1 MVLGRF
7 DSEWKFQE
15 FSLFEY
21 DAASVANGE
30 FLVWRPWL
38 ICLRKLRLLHEL
50 AYNNVAMNHKSWKWI
65 RMDKHM
71 TGIRIITSVTFFVG
85 LVSVLVGGSACQ
97 REESQPVAL
106 PPPEVNVMTVAE
118 KTVPDDEEFIG
129 QTESFQPIEVRSQV
143 TGIIK
148 KVFFT
153 EGRDVR
159 KGDRLYLIDPV
170 PFRASVIS
178 AKGQVGQAL
187 ARLARARAELARV
200 RPLLAEQAVSRKDVD
215 NAVAEEFSAKSALVT
230 AKGNWEK
237 ATFDL
242 RNTLIVAPV
251 AGRLGRSRLYE
262 GRLVSAQ
269 TDLLTKIHQMDP
281 MYVNVNVP
289 ESYIL
294 RRRQELAARRVEL
307 PNLFQLKGIMT
318 MADGTI
324 YPHEGTLDFAGIR
337 FRSETGSLQGRFKF
351 PNIREHAFP
360 ENPDDFPVYSLIPGQ
375 FVKIRVR
382 GYTRTAA
389 ILIPQRAVQQSPQGP
404 FVYVIDD
411 ENTVDRRPV
420 AASAWREQ
428 EWLIEEGLQSGDRV
442 VVEGFHRIRSG
453 TRVKPVPHQPTPPSL
468 DSQGSEEG
476 RRNQS

>member
-1 MVLGRF
+1 
-7 DSEWKFQE
+7 
-15 FSLFEY
+15 
-21 DAASVANGE
+21 
-30 FLVWRPWL
+30 
-38 ICLRKLRLLHEL
+38 
-50 AYNNVAMNHKSWKWI
+50 
-65 RMDKHM
+65 
-71 TGIRIITSVTFFVG
+71 
-85 LVSVLVGGSACQ
+85 
-97 REESQPVAL
+97 
-106 PPPEVNVMTVAE
+106 MTVAA
-118 KTVPDDEEFIG
+118 KTIPDDEEFIG

-159 KGDRLYLIDPV
+159 KGDRLYRIGPV

-200 RPLLAEQAVSRKDVD
+200 KPLLAEQAVSRKDVD
-215 NAVAEEFSAKSALVT
+215 NAIAEKFSAKSALVT
-230 AKGNWEK
+230 AKGNLEK

-242 RNTLIVAPV
+242 RNTLIVAPL

-262 GRLVSAQ
+262 GQLVSAQ

-281 MYVNVNVP
+281 IYVNVNVP
-289 ESYIL
+289 EIHIL
-294 RRRQELAARRVEL
+294 QRRQDLAARRVEL

-351 PNIREHAFP
+351 PNTRVRAFP
-360 ENPDDFPVYSLIPGQ
+360 ENPDDFPFYSLIPGQ

-411 ENTVDRRPV
+411 ENNVERRPV
-420 AASAWREQ
+420 TASAWRGQ
-428 EWLIEEGLQSGDRV
+428 EWLIEDGLHSGDHV

-453 TRVKPVPHQPTPPSL
+453 TRVNPVPHQPTPPSL
-468 DSQGSEEG
+468 DSQGSEEV
-476 RRNQS
+476 RREQS